1 MAPLPHL
8 DPPRTSEPRA
18 RPGFILST
26 MAAICAALIL
36 FPPVGIVVVLHLNDV
51 LTLSNILQ
59 IGWLSLGAL
68 VAVLSPP
75 RPYMVVLA
83 IPSVLIFVFSV
94 VYLIAFGFRT
104 AWGPRILAVLAI
116 LWALSVN
123 ASTILVPLLTLSGS
137 LPVLTSLGMVPT
149 LVAPLLFSIGF
160 AGFMLHGDVAKAWF
174 RTARRE
180 APV

>member
-1 MAPLPHL
+1 MAPIPHR
-8 DPPRTSEPRA
+8 DPPPTPGPRA
-18 RPGFILST
+18 RPGFILSA
-26 MAAICAALIL
+26 MAVICAALIL
-36 FPPVGIVVVLHLNDV
+36 LPFVGAVVVLHLNGV
-51 LTLSNILQ
+51 LTISNVLQ
-59 IGWLSLGAL
+59 IGWLVIGAL

-94 VYLIAFGFRT
+94 VFVAAFVLRA
-104 AWGPRILAVLAI
+104 AWAPRILAVLAI

-149 LVAPLLFSIGF
+149 LVAPLLFAMGF
-160 AGFMLHGDVAKAWF
+160 AGFMLHGDVAQAWF

-180 APV
+180 VRA